1 MRKLFVVKVVN
12 GNIAVVSEWT
22 DNAQGALVSF
32 HDTCKT
38 LWNAADVIKANVR
51 ILDAQ
56 LDCYQGYSET
66 IMHDTD
72 AVAAAE

>member
-1 MRKLFVVKVVN
+1 MGKLFVVKVVN
-12 GNIAVVSEWT
+12 GNIAVVSEW
-22 DNAQGALVSF
+22 NNNEQGAIVSF

-38 LWNAADVIKANVR
+38 LWNAADVIKADVR

-66 IMHDTD
+66 ITHP
-72 AVAAAE
+72 VAESAAE